1 MIKNHFKLAVR
12 RLIKNRFYT
21 LINLLGL
28 SVGFASVL
36 IIFLFVKKERS
47 FDKFHSKLDRIEHL
61 TIVTERDDNIEKSTR
76 TSGPILEELASN
88 YPAIEVY
95 SRYQLTGTNK
105 FVSDSTMTEDLAI
118 SHYTFLVDS
127 KFNEIFDFELK
138 YGQYPDFDN
147 DLNAIL
153 ITESKAQAL
162 FGTGQKAIGR
172 SVFSSFDQKQYI
184 VKGVIVDIPENSSL
198 RFDCLASLN
207 GAYPSVEGKP
217 NFIQMWGNNIVN
229 NVVLFKDGTS
239 DDQKE
244 LIAGKI
250 SESYNLRAVYQE
262 LSSSFEFQ
270 PFREAHFDLETSDH
284 FRAQTDESYLL
295 IFSTIA
301 LVILFASLANYC
313 SLTLSQSVERIKEI
327 GVKRTVGASTLN
339 LISHYL
345 FESLMLT
352 TSAFILALII
362 IEVSVPEIES
372 IINKSLGARIFS
384 DLGLLL
390 ACFSAVLFV
399 SFLSIVYPAYIAS
412 RKGLSNFK
420 AMGSSPIFGK
430 TSFIYIVNCFQAAI
444 FVFLL
449 AATLFVN
456 QQLDFVQNENL
467 GFNKEHVLMVSVN
480 TRESIFK
487 KNELKAAFVKSPYVQ
502 HAAIAS
508 SYPVESARPRYAKKE
523 ELNFIEY
530 TADAEFLGVFDFDLI
545 EGRPL
550 ENLEHHRDYILLNE
564 TAVEALGFE
573 EPIGKEF
580 NGKEVIGVVAD
591 FHAESKRELIKP
603 LAIRLFDSDGF
614 GWILMRLKSDN
625 IQAAMD
631 DVLERY
637 EEVTGSSKITYR
649 FFDEQY
655 DKIYA
660 SEKVIKYLMQ
670 IFTGIALLISFFG
683 VFGSSSYTVRR
694 RLKEINI
701 RKVLGANLLD
711 LNRAVNKSGLKYLLI
726 SAIVAIPLSYWWIND
741 WLAQF
746 SYQINIGAL
755 NYAPVLAITALLI
768 IPAMLLQVVK
778 AYHSKTVRY
787 LKDE

>member
-1 MIKNHFKLAVR
+1 MIKSHLKLAFR

-36 IIFLFVKKERS
+36 IIFLFVRKERS
-47 FDKFHSKLDRIEHL
+47 FDKFHAKLDRIEHL
-61 TIVTERDDNIEKSTR
+61 SIVTERDGNAEKSTR
-76 TSGPILEELASN
+76 TSGPILVELIPD
-88 YPAIEVY
+88 YPAIEAY
-95 SRYQLTGTNK
+95 SRYQQAGINR
-105 FVSDSTMTEDLAI
+105 FVSDSTNSEESAI
-118 SHYTFLVDS
+118 RHSTFWVDS
-127 KFNEIFDFELK
+127 KFNEIFDFKLK

-147 DLNAIL
+147 DLSAIV
-153 ITESKAQAL
+153 ITESKAKAL
-162 FGTGQKAIGR
+162 FETSPNAIGR
-172 SVFSSFDQKQYI
+172 RVFSSFDKKEYI
-184 VKGVIVDIPENSSL
+184 IKGVIEDIPENSSL
-198 RFDCLASLN
+198 HFDCLASMI
-207 GAYPSVEGKP
+207 GAYPSVEGRP

-229 NVVLFKDGTS
+229 NVVLFKEGTS
-239 DDQKE
+239 DEQKQS
-244 LIAGKI
+244 IADDI
-250 SESYNLRAVYQE
+250 SVLYNKRVSYQDLPSN
-262 LSSSFEFQ
+262 FEFQ
-270 PFREAHFDLETSDH
+270 PFAEAHFDLVTSDH

-301 LVILFASLANYC
+301 IVILFASLANYF
-313 SLTLSQSVERIKEI
+313 SLTLSQSVERVKEI

-339 LISHYL
+339 LVGHYF
-345 FESLMLT
+345 FESLLLT
-352 TSAFILALII
+352 SSAFILALIL

-372 IINKSLGARIFS
+372 VINSSLGVQVFNDMGILFISFS
-384 DLGLLL
+384 
-390 ACFSAVLFV
+390 VVIIV
-399 SFLSIVYPAYIAS
+399 SFLSILYPAYIAS

-420 AMGSSPIFGK
+420 TLGNSPLFGK
-430 TSFIYIVNCFQAAI
+430 TSFIYIVNCIQVAI

-487 KNELKAAFVKSPYVQ
+487 KNELKSAFVKSPYVL

-508 SYPVESARPRYAKKE
+508 SYPVEHANPRYAKKE

-530 TADAEFLGVFDFDLI
+530 TADAEFLGVFDFNLI
-545 EGRPL
+545 QGRPL
-550 ENLEHHRDYILLNE
+550 ENLEHHKKYTLLNE
-564 TAVEALGFE
+564 TAVEALGYD
-573 EPIGKEF
+573 EPLGQEF
-580 NGKEVIGVVAD
+580 NGREIIGIVAD

-603 LAIRLFDSDGF
+603 LAIRLFDHDGY

-625 IQAAMD
+625 IQAAVD
-631 DVLERY
+631 DILERY

-655 DKIYA
+655 DQIYS
-660 SEKVIKYLMQ
+660 SEKVIKHMMQ

-694 RLKEINI
+694 RVKEISI
-701 RKVLGANLLD
+701 RKVLGANLVN
-711 LNRAVNKSGLKYLLI
+711 LNKAINKSGVRYLIL
-726 SAIVAIPLSYWWIND
+726 SGLVAIPLSYWWIND

-755 NYAPVLAITALLI
+755 SYMPVVLITILLI
-768 IPAMLLQVVK
+768 IPAMLFQVIKV
-778 AYHSKTVRY
+778 YHSKTVRY